1 MTVAL
6 CSLLFNSMT
15 YNRDA
20 QRSLQHERSG
30 YLRLDKDSLGR
41 SNTNKRGPKSEDKG
55 CVKTGKP
62 SPQQLAFVA
71 YLNMGMTAEEARKEA
86 GLPALR

>member
-6 CSLLFNSMT
+6 CSLSHNTMT

-20 QRSLQHERSG
+20 QRSLQHERAG

-41 SNTNKRGPKSEDKG
+41 SNVNKRGPKSEDKG
-55 CVKTGKP
+55 CVKTGKA

-71 YLNMGMTAEEARKEA
+71 YVQMGMSAEDARKEA
-86 GLPALR
+86 GLPPLR